1 MKYMYLYIMRHGETD
16 DNTRRVLQ
24 GQKDNPLNENGI
36 NQALEAKAELEGIHF
51 DRIYVSPLIRAIH
64 TAELATGRSKED
76 FIIEERIKEIGFGVL
91 EGTVSDDMKP
101 PYSNFFLNPGAY
113 AAPEGGESFEELLAR
128 VQDFLD
134 ELKGKLPGQ
143 RVLLVSHGAAIHAL
157 INRILRQD
165 MSHFWDMKLANCG
178 ILEVSDESGEY
189 EITRECM
196 KQDSNYTKF

>member
-1 MKYMYLYIMRHGETD
+1 MYLYIMRHGETD

-36 NQALEAKAELEGIHF
+36 NQALEAKAELDGIHF

-64 TAELATGRSKED
+64 TAELATGRDKSE

-113 AAPEGGESFEELLAR
+113 VAPEGGESFEELLAR

-134 ELKGKLPGQ
+134 ELKGTLPGQ

-157 INRILRQD
+157 INRILKQD

>member
-1 MKYMYLYIMRHGETD
+1 MYLYIMRHGETD

-24 GQKDNPLNENGI
+24 GQKDNPLNENGK
-36 NQALEAKAELEGIHF
+36 NQALEARKELEGIHF
-51 DRIYVSPLIRAIH
+51 DRIYVSPLIRAAH
-64 TAELATGRSKED
+64 TAELATGRDKSE

-113 AAPEGGESFEELLAR
+113 VAPEGGESFDELLAR

-134 ELKGKLPGQ
+134 EIKGNLPGQ
-143 RVLLVSHGAAIHAL
+143 KVLLVSHGAAIHAL
-157 INRILRQD
+157 INRILKQD

-178 ILEVSDESGEY
+178 ILEVSDENGEY

-196 KQDSNYTKF
+196 KQDSNYTRF

>member
-1 MKYMYLYIMRHGETD
+1 MYLYIMRHGETD

-24 GQKDNPLNENGI
+24 GQKDNPLNKNGI
-36 NQALEAKAELEGIHF
+36 NQALEARAELEEIQF

-64 TAELATGRSKED
+64 TAELATGRDKSE

-113 AAPEGGESFEELLAR
+113 VAPEGGESFDELLAR

-143 RVLLVSHGAAIHAL
+143 KVLLVSHGAAIHAL
-157 INRILRQD
+157 INRILKQD

-178 ILEVSDESGEY
+178 ILEVSDENGEY

-196 KQDSNYTKF
+196 KQDSNYTRF

>member
-1 MKYMYLYIMRHGETD
+1 MHLYIMRHGETD

-36 NQALEAKAELEGIHF
+36 NQALEARAELEEIQF

-64 TAELATGRSKED
+64 TAELATGRDKSE

-113 AAPEGGESFEELLAR
+113 VAPEGGESFDELLAR

-143 RVLLVSHGAAIHAL
+143 KVLLVSHGAAIHAL
-157 INRILRQD
+157 INRILKQD

-178 ILEVSDESGEY
+178 ILEVSDENGEY

-196 KQDSNYTKF
+196 KQDSNYTRF